1 MALPKLN
8 DKPKYQLQVPSTGQ
22 KVKYRPYL
30 VKEEKVLMIA
40 LESQD
45 KTQAL
50 NAVVDT
56 ILACVDGD
64 IDKKSLTLFDVEY
77 MFIKIRAKSVGEKTN
92 IGLRCSEC
100 EHTNEIQID
109 VDSVEVKDISPSTSE
124 IELDTD
130 IVLKMVYPNFESMA
144 ALEEL
149 EGSETDKV
157 FKLITSCMHSIE
169 TAEENILFEDET
181 EKEIMEFVESLST
194 EQFTKIRDFV
204 ESMPR
209 VEKKVEFSCESCNKP
224 NEVLLRGID
233 DFF

>member
-8 DKPKYQLQVPSTGQ
+8 DKPKYQLQVPSTGK

-45 KTQAL
+45 KKQAL
-50 NAVVDT
+50 DAVVDT

-64 IDKKSLTLFDVEY
+64 VNRKELTLFDVEY
-77 MFIKIRAKSVGEKTN
+77 MFIKIRSKSVGEKAK
-92 IGLRCSEC
+92 IGLRCAEC
-100 EHTNEIQID
+100 EEVNELE
-109 VDSVEVKDISPSTSE
+109 VDLDNVEVENPDVTSSE
-124 IELDTD
+124 IVLDKNIT
-130 IVLKMVYPNFESMA
+130 LKMVYPNFETMSF
-144 ALEEL
+144 LEDFD
-149 EGSETDKV
+149 GTETDKV

-169 TAEENILFEDET
+169 TEEENILFEDET

-194 EQFTKIRDFV
+194 EQFSKIRDFV
-204 ESMPR
+204 ENMPR
-209 VEKKVEFSCESCNKP
+209 IEKRIDFNCSSCSKENKVH
-224 NEVLLRGID
+224 LRGID